1 MEAKTEYTP
10 PGLRSSDVKASL
22 AQLSGI
28 ERAAVL
34 LIALGQDLS
43 STVMQQL
50 TPDEIERLTSEILR
64 MKRVDPSVTAQV
76 IDECRNSL
84 GESTNSGGIE
94 YATSVLGQVFGEAK
108 AREIIAKLSSGG
120 GVGTLRWVK
129 GVPPRQLAQA
139 IRNERPQVIALIV
152 GHLPGEMA
160 AQVIMELPDVSRGPV
175 VMALHSMQP
184 TDPEV
189 IRALNQI
196 MLAKMAN
203 TESATYTEVGGN
215 DSVVQILNNVDRSTE
230 RKILDYVG
238 AANEEVAQQIKD
250 CMFVF
255 EDLLKLDNRAI
266 QAILRE
272 VPQEDL
278 RIALKGTDNSVRDI
292 FYTNMSQRAAET
304 LQEDLENSGPVR
316 IRDVEAAQMRIVNI
330 ARQLDESGEISL
342 RDSGEDTVS

>member
-10 PGLRSSDVKASL
+10 PGLRSTDVKSNSS
-22 AQLSGI
+22 QLSGV

-43 STVMQQL
+43 STVLQQL

-64 MKRVDPSVTAQV
+64 MKRVDPLLSAQV
-76 IDECRNSL
+76 LDDCRHTL
-84 GESTNSGGIE
+84 GEGATSGGVE

-152 GHLPGEMA
+152 GHLPGELA
-160 AQVIMELPDVSRGPV
+160 AQVIMELPEASRGPV
-175 VMALHSMQP
+175 VMCLHSMQP

-196 MLAKMAN
+196 MLSKMAN
-203 TESATYTEVGGN
+203 TESASYTEVGGN

-230 RKILDYVG
+230 RKILDFINTS
-238 AANEEVAQQIKD
+238 NEFVCQQIKD

-278 RIALKGTDNSVRDI
+278 RIALKGTDNSVREI
-292 FYTNMSQRAAET
+292 FYNNMSQRAAET

-342 RDSGEDTVS
+342 RETGEDTIS